1 VAKVLLEVSP
11 VKVVFKFS
19 TDDMSVEVEGPEEWV
34 QPHIQFLMPFLRRTT
49 GAGEAGS
56 EGGDRAAQPR
66 DINDVGAWWAAKL
79 PNGAN
84 PSMQD
89 TILLFAF
96 FMRSFRKTVFVS
108 DDIRRC
114 FSAMGLE
121 EPKSLLQILGTL
133 KRDHGMLL
141 NAGKRGE
148 YMMNTTGIA
157 RVRELLGEEPRTT
170 PAAPSGDG
178 DSTGADGRPTVGTVF
193 GD

>member
-1 VAKVLLEVSP
+1 M
-11 VKVVFKFS
+11 KVVFKFS
-19 TDDMSVEVEGPEEWV
+19 TDDVSVEVEGSEEWV
-34 QPHIQFLMPFLRRTT
+34 QPHIQFLMPFLRQST
-49 GAGEAGS
+49 GAGQEDGS
-56 EGGDRAAQPR
+56 GADAAAQPR
-66 DINDVGAWWAAKL
+66 DIDDVGAWWEARLSK
-79 PNGAN
+79 GAN

-133 KRDHGMLL
+133 KRDHGTLL

-157 RVRELLGEEPRTT
+157 RARELLGEEPHVP
-170 PAAPSGDG
+170 PATPSGDG
-178 DSTGADGRPTVGTVF
+178 GSTGTGGRPTVGTVF